1 MRVIFRG
8 NVYIY
13 IYIYSGF
20 FSYTSLQNMN
30 KSLQGKSGKEL
41 EQEGKCIFKAIG
53 LDCFNDLGQVQLK
66 DIAPEYPNN
75 EHLEFDYMIPIDK
88 VCLIG
93 EITSRDEGKINT
105 KYKKFINQINIIRKL
120 EFSDYIWQKLGIKTD
135 DIRKFRD
142 IQSIKGFFITTT
154 AEEGNGEGKIDLPE
168 VRDIVKFYKSDY
180 MRLKEYSDNIGE
192 YTRNYFLNLFKIDD
206 EIDEV
211 SISIDKKYHQ
221 LIRSTNKQIS
231 KKDNDAPLSDL
242 YTFTISPYKILNI
255 VHVYRQDELPSL
267 QDSSTYNYQR
277 PFKPDKLKEI
287 REKLLTNP
295 DFIFPSNI
303 LVILSKECTYDERND
318 GFLHIPGKYGSISV
332 IDGQHR
338 LFSYADPKVKSIM
351 KDDCKIMVTAVDF
364 KTENQE
370 IINKFSAKVFIEI
383 NMNQTKVEITHIDKI
398 AYELGSEEPKVIA
411 TKIIVNLNT
420 RQNFKQFFNIT
431 SDKAN
436 KGIIDAGIIIDA
448 IKKITNIK
456 KIEQL
461 TKARSTNNISKKDG
475 YEKLFYSTIEELSNR
490 ETLVEKGTILF
501 ESYFN
506 NIFSTFKPDKD
517 SLKSKNETRNTSFT
531 YSKFWGGWIN
541 LLIIFI
547 EEGLDWEQ
555 IREEL
560 NNIKKNVMALLQITE
575 YNKPLFQP
583 DNPKIPDASS
593 SPIKIR
599 DFLNQNRT
607 ESCSIENI

>member
-1 MRVIFRG
+1 M
-8 NVYIY
+8 
-13 IYIYSGF
+13 
-20 FSYTSLQNMN
+20 Q
-30 KSLQGKSGKEL
+30 
-41 EQEGKCIFKAIG
+41 
-53 LDCFNDLGQVQLK
+53 
-66 DIAPEYPNN
+66 
-75 EHLEFDYMIPIDK
+75 
-88 VCLIG
+88 
-93 EITSRDEGKINT
+93 
-105 KYKKFINQINIIRKL
+105 
-120 EFSDYIWQKLGIKTD
+120 
-135 DIRKFRD
+135 
-142 IQSIKGFFITTT
+142 
-154 AEEGNGEGKIDLPE
+154 
-168 VRDIVKFYKSDY
+168 
-180 MRLKEYSDNIGE
+180 
-192 YTRNYFLNLFKIDD
+192 
-206 EIDEV
+206 
-211 SISIDKKYHQ
+211 
-221 LIRSTNKQIS
+221 
-231 KKDNDAPLSDL
+231 
-242 YTFTISPYKILNI
+242 
-255 VHVYRQDELPSL
+255 
-267 QDSSTYNYQR
+267 
-277 PFKPDKLKEI
+277 
-287 REKLLTNP
+287 
-295 DFIFPSNI
+295 
-303 LVILSKECTYDERND
+303 
-318 GFLHIPGKYGSISV
+318 
-332 IDGQHR
+332 
-338 LFSYADPKVKSIM
+338 
-351 KDDCKIMVTAVDF
+351 DDCKIMVTAVDF

-475 YEKLFYSTIEELSNR
+475 YEKLFYSTIEELSKR

>member
-1 MRVIFRG
+1 
-8 NVYIY
+8 
-13 IYIYSGF
+13 
-20 FSYTSLQNMN
+20 MN
-30 KSLQGKSGKEL
+30 KSLQAKSGKEL
-41 EQEGKCIFKAIG
+41 EQEGKCIFEAIG
-53 LDCFNDLGQVQLK
+53 LKCFNDLGQVQLK

-168 VRDIVKFYKSDY
+168 ARDIVKFYKSDY

-242 YTFTISPYKILNI
+242 YTFTISPYEILNI

-267 QDSSTYNYQR
+267 EDSSTYNYQR
-277 PFKPDKLKEI
+277 ALIPDKLKKI
-287 REKLLTNP
+287 RENLLTNP

-303 LVILSKECTYDERND
+303 LVILSKECRYVGDREDENS
-318 GFLHIPGKYGSISV
+318 FLHIPGKYGSISV

-351 KDDCKIMVTAVDF
+351 QDDCKIMVTAVNF

-370 IINKFSAKVFIEI
+370 IINKFSAKVFLEI
-383 NMNQTKVEITHIDKI
+383 NMNQTKVEITHTDKI
-398 AYELGSEEPKVIA
+398 AYELGSKEPKVIA

-599 DFLNQNRT
+599 DFLNKNRT

>member
-1 MRVIFRG
+1 
-8 NVYIY
+8 
-13 IYIYSGF
+13 
-20 FSYTSLQNMN
+20 
-30 KSLQGKSGKEL
+30 
-41 EQEGKCIFKAIG
+41 
-53 LDCFNDLGQVQLK
+53 
-66 DIAPEYPNN
+66 
-75 EHLEFDYMIPIDK
+75 
-88 VCLIG
+88 
-93 EITSRDEGKINT
+93 
-105 KYKKFINQINIIRKL
+105 
-120 EFSDYIWQKLGIKTD
+120 
-135 DIRKFRD
+135 
-142 IQSIKGFFITTT
+142 
-154 AEEGNGEGKIDLPE
+154 
-168 VRDIVKFYKSDY
+168 

-206 EIDEV
+206 KIDEV

-242 YTFTISPYKILNI
+242 YTFTISPYEILNI

-318 GFLHIPGKYGSISV
+318 GCLHIPGKYGSISV

-338 LFSYADPKVKSIM
+338 LFSYADQKVKSIM
-351 KDDCKIMVTAVDF
+351 QNDCKIMVTAVDF